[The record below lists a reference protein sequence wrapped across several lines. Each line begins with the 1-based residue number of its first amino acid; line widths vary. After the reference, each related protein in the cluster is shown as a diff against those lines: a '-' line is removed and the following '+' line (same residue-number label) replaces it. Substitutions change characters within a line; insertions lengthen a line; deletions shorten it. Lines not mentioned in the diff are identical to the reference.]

1 MERQNE
7 EEKEL
12 SKMSDIVDKSDIQD
26 EDKRKI
32 IECMRREEFR
42 GPLPH
47 PAILKQYEDIQTG
60 FANQIMQMAQKEQ
73 NHRQDL
79 EKKIVESELSI
90 DKGKL
95 KVIDASIKM
104 KSRLQIFGFVLT
116 FFLVIIG
123 FVCIFM
129 DKNSFV
135 PFILAIGSFCWTMF
149 YGKKEPN
156 KESNDESNNEE
167 S

>member
-1 MERQNE
+1 
-7 EEKEL
+7 
-12 SKMSDIVDKSDIQD
+12 
-26 EDKRKI
+26 
-32 IECMRREEFR
+32 
-42 GPLPH
+42 
-47 PAILKQYEDIQTG
+47 
-60 FANQIMQMAQKEQ
+60 MQMAQKEQ